1 MKKIT
6 IAIDGYSSCG
16 KSTMAKQ
23 LAKSIGYIY
32 VDSGAMYRA
41 VTLLALRHQLFT
53 QDGQLDTDALK
64 RMLSQSLA
72 PETESALMSE

>member
-6 IAIDGYSSCG
+6 IAVDGYSSCG

-23 LAKSIGYIY
+23 LAKATGYIY

-41 VTLLALRHQLFT
+41 VTLAALRHQLFQT
-53 QDGQLDTDALK
+53 VELLTNLG
-64 RMLSQSLA
+64 
-72 PETESALMSE
+72 